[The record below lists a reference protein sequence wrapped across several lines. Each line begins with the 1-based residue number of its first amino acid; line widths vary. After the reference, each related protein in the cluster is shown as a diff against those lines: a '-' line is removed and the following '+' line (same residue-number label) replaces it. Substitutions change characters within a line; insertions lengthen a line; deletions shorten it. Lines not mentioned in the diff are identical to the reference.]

1 MNNEESK
8 ILVNLIDIETDH
20 KIKGYWTT
28 NFSET
33 LKMYNY
39 ALEAGIYLEIG
50 FVDNPIED
58 KYAENIFAIKNIR
71 VRFGDNIN
79 LTCINVYVEVF

>member
-1 MNNEESK
+1 MEDYK
-8 ILVNLIDIETDH
+8 VLVNLIDIKTEN
-20 KIKGYWTT
+20 KIRCYWTT

-39 ALEAGIYLEIG
+39 AKEANIDIEIG
-50 FVDNPIED
+50 SVDNSIEN
-58 KYAENIFAIKNIR
+58 KLIENFFDVEKVTI
-71 VRFGDNIN
+71 RFGDDIN